1 MKSNH
6 DVKRTKIIRGTL
18 TMGSLIHLCNPEC
31 FAGNM
36 VNTSTWKAQQ
46 KIDAST
52 SCGTFFQALQS
63 QINAT
68 DESGNEQAASF
79 ENLCKA
85 AFERNFGHSATTTYY
100 HVMDATSIPKENWC
114 HEDFPYDKFFT
125 NEVDTSILDWRSSR
139 ANPSQLSSEIQSKVT
154 STLGKC
160 AIVVPPALDE
170 KMKTDPALREKV
182 AKNIDKIFAFH
193 VGGAPMPA
201 LPGTKRYGT
210 KLYSAV
216 VVLDENGEVDNCRV
230 SSGGSIIGPNEET
243 LRQIEREQKRKAKRK
258 AEALQLA
265 EEAAVKRFDAR
276 PD

>member
-1 MKSNH
+1 MN
-6 DVKRTKIIRGTL
+6 
-18 TMGSLIHLCNPEC
+18 SLIHLGNLEC
-31 FAGNM
+31 FAGNT
-36 VNTSTWKAQQ
+36 VNTFTGKAQQ
-46 KIDAST
+46 KIDAPT
-52 SCGTFFQALQS
+52 SYGLFFQALQS

-79 ENLCKA
+79 EKLCKA
-85 AFERNFGHSATTTYY
+85 AFERNFGHSPTTTYY
-100 HVMDATSIPKENWC
+100 HVMDATSIPRENWC
-114 HEDFPYDKFFT
+114 HEDFPFDKFFED
-125 NEVDTSILDWRSSR
+125 EVDASVLNWKPTR
-139 ANPSQLSSEIQSKVT
+139 ANPSQLASDIQSKVT

-182 AKNIDKIFAFH
+182 ARNIDKIFAFH

-230 SSGGSIIGPNEET
+230 SSGGSIIGPDEET

-258 AEALQLA
+258 EEALQLD
-265 EEAAVKRFDAR
+265 EKAAIKRFEAR
-276 PD
+276 HSLCPPLWGGGTALAVGEVL

>member
-1 MKSNH
+1 
-6 DVKRTKIIRGTL
+6 
-18 TMGSLIHLCNPEC
+18 
-31 FAGNM
+31 M
-36 VNTSTWKAQQ
+36 VNTSAWKAQQ

-52 SCGTFFQALQS
+52 ACGTFFQALQS

-85 AFERNFGHSATTTYY
+85 AFERNFGHAATTTYH

-125 NEVDTSILDWRSSR
+125 NEADTSILDWRPSR
-139 ANPSQLSSEIQSKVT
+139 ANPSPLSSEIHSKVT
-154 STLGKC
+154 LTLGKC

-182 AKNIDKIFAFH
+182 ARNIAKSFAFH
-193 VGGAPMPA
+193 VDGAPMPA
-201 LPGTKRYGT
+201 LPGTKRCGT

-216 VVLDENGEVDNCRV
+216 AVLDENGEVDNCRV
-230 SSGGSIIGPNEET
+230 SSSGSIIGPDEET
-243 LRQIEREQKRKAKRK
+243 LRQIERDQKRKAKRK

-276 PD
+276 RLKSFRSAKKNTQHFAFPSTVLHLIRRASRATFP